1 MRLLLKPLCQ
11 RFHGFAE
18 FFFGDFGAEIQQKL
32 AHIVITLFH
41 ALADKGQVFLHLLF
55 FIVQQ
60 RASQHLHLQI
70 QEGQAL
76 GNTVVQPLRQK
87 VALLQY
93 RQQTVF
99 AHQPDMVKRDAELV
113 AQCIEQ
119 IFGQRIGRTFF
130 RHFLEIQRHQAQFRV
145 LIANGEHAQI
155 MEAGTLANGGKR
167 FAVRMFFMKTD
178 GLPFAIL
185 RSLPAQTIVKP
196 LAGFFC
202 LQHFGQ
208 ADMGNQIHAA
218 ALVVDEADATG
229 LRGEVGHDL
238 GEEVG
243 GGFGN
248 ALALRQLVQ
257 HFIHRG
263 QFAVFMD

>member
-1 MRLLLKPLCQ
+1 MRLLLEPLRQ

-60 RASQHLHLQI
+60 RAFQHLHLQI

-87 VALLQY
+87 VALLQH

-99 AHQPDMVKRDAELV
+99 AHQPDMVERNPQLV
-113 AQCIEQ
+113 AQRIEQ

-130 RHFLEIQRHQAQFRV
+130 RHFLEIQRHQA
-145 LIANGEHAQI
+145 
-155 MEAGTLANGGKR
+155 
-167 FAVRMFFMKTD
+167 
-178 GLPFAIL
+178 
-185 RSLPAQTIVKP
+185 
-196 LAGFFC
+196 
-202 LQHFGQ
+202 
-208 ADMGNQIHAA
+208 
-218 ALVVDEADATG
+218 
-229 LRGEVGHDL
+229 
-238 GEEVG
+238 
-243 GGFGN
+243 
-248 ALALRQLVQ
+248 
-257 HFIHRG
+257 
-263 QFAVFMD
+263 